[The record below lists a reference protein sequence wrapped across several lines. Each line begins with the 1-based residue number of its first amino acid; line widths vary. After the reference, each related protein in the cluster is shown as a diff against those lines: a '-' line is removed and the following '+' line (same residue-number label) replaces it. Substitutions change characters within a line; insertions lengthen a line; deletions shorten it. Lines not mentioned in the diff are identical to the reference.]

1 MNSLI
6 TLNFSSSNKNLI
18 DRKINNNKSQS
29 SSHFKKIRYQ
39 IKCKSPTRSKEIEYI
54 LVKSLWSD
62 LGVNVTYQKEFI
74 NYYNELRNDQERIE
88 LLILEKNHL
97 RKLREVLIKFSEE
110 ISNRDNVIYNIKK
123 YCSELENYLDS
134 RNDEN
139 NDNDYDN
146 NIEEPP
152 YDILESIQREIKSYK
167 INTVNAINRMMI
179 VREMS
184 SYYELNKKW
193 DISNINR
200 SYSFNQN
207 YLLTMI
213 KDIEFL
219 NNSVLLN
226 FIQTNNNYQKVD
238 LFLSNWKYII
248 INEKTKLR
256 LVNTLELE
264 NEINKCKYIIM
275 QDEILNRVK
284 KENKKYLKQKNLFH
298 IKTPHG
304 YNTALNNNVSTLSK
318 NVQND
323 IFLANDNDEKK
334 FYEMFGHNKINLSRA
349 LYYLKKKMGNKYEN
363 LFYNENENDIDNN
376 KKNMKIMNKI
386 FTFPMNEEN
395 DYCESYNENN
405 SELNIINNRNYLEYL
420 NKNKWNCSYKTSNDT
435 RGKNKSELINK
446 NFEDLKFEKNS
457 NIFKEKE
464 KSNNS
469 VKKKKKIKKKQK
481 KETIETY
488 RDKKERINNNEKI
501 KNKENENNIKITE
514 NEENKK
520 EEKEIKEKKE
530 EKEKEKTINKFEIE
544 NNKVENIISLS
555 IIIENKKEND
565 EETKN
570 KEINDEKLNKKIT
583 EENENIDIKKHK
595 EKDSSRSNSKI
606 EEDNNFSK
614 LKLLQYRQY
623 TEEEI
628 KKFNKEYC

>member
-1 MNSLI
+1 
-6 TLNFSSSNKNLI
+6 
-18 DRKINNNKSQS
+18 
-29 SSHFKKIRYQ
+29 
-39 IKCKSPTRSKEIEYI
+39 
-54 LVKSLWSD
+54 
-62 LGVNVTYQKEFI
+62 
-74 NYYNELRNDQERIE
+74 
-88 LLILEKNHL
+88 
-97 RKLREVLIKFSEE
+97 
-110 ISNRDNVIYNIKK
+110 
-123 YCSELENYLDS
+123 
-134 RNDEN
+134 
-139 NDNDYDN
+139 
-146 NIEEPP
+146 
-152 YDILESIQREIKSYK
+152 
-167 INTVNAINRMMI
+167 MI
-179 VREMS
+179 VREMA

-256 LVNTLELE
+256 LANTLELE

-284 KENKKYLKQKNLFH
+284 KENKKFLKQKNLFH
-298 IKTPHG
+298 IKSPHG

-435 RGKNKSELINK
+435 RGKNKSELINSLNAISDDRTK
-446 NFEDLKFEKNS
+446 QLKQIAAEDLEEQPKPREKYS
-457 NIFKEKE
+457 W
-464 KSNNS
+464 
-469 VKKKKKIKKKQK
+469 
-481 KETIETY
+481 
-488 RDKKERINNNEKI
+488 
-501 KNKENENNIKITE
+501 
-514 NEENKK
+514 
-520 EEKEIKEKKE
+520 
-530 EKEKEKTINKFEIE
+530 
-544 NNKVENIISLS
+544 
-555 IIIENKKEND
+555 
-565 EETKN
+565 
-570 KEINDEKLNKKIT
+570 
-583 EENENIDIKKHK
+583 
-595 EKDSSRSNSKI
+595 
-606 EEDNNFSK
+606 ED
-614 LKLLQYRQY
+614 
-623 TEEEI
+623 
-628 KKFNKEYC
+628 